1 MAAPAG
7 VSRAAKVPVRLNPDP
22 ITVLLS
28 RLNNGDRE
36 ALNHLIPLVY
46 HELRRIAESYLR
58 REAHNHTLQATA
70 LVHEA
75 YLRMVE
81 HGVAEYKSRAHFFGV
96 AARVMRQILVDHARA
111 RHAAKRDRDTTVSHP
126 RSAAIVNERDRA
138 VVALD
143 DALMALAIED
153 PWKARLI
160 EMRFFGGRS
169 TEEIAAS
176 VARPL
181 HVVRRELRIARA
193 WLRKEMASGRSR

>member
-1 MAAPAG
+1 
-7 VSRAAKVPVRLNPDP
+7 VNPDP

-28 RLNNGDRE
+28 RLNSGDRE

-46 HELRRIAESYLR
+46 HELRRIAEGYLR

-81 HGVAEYKSRAHFFGV
+81 YGVAEYKSRAHFFGV

-111 RHAAKRDRDTTVSHP
+111 RRAAKRDRDTTVSHP
-126 RSAAIVNERDRA
+126 HPALVNERDRA
-138 VVALD
+138 LVALD
-143 DALMALAIED
+143 DALIALATED

-160 EMRFFGGRS
+160 EMRFFAGLNA
-169 TEEIAAS
+169 EQIAAS
-176 VARPL
+176 AGRPL
-181 HVVRRELRIARA
+181 HIVRRELRIARA
-193 WLRKEMASGRSR
+193 WLRKEMASGGFR